1 MENTISNSSS
11 IKAVCFHLAQL
22 LKLNKSKSIVAY
34 KQLLAVVIADQKK
47 VNSEYSY
54 EDFRVMLNNGIVDD
68 SLKAKMNMF
77 KGKIEVKTLD
87 FLLNSYSIIAIMI
100 YVFTQSL
107 IFFLII
113 TINKNMN
120 TIIVEN
126 NLTITNENYKKYKRQ
141 MHIHTSSNILFIQII
156 LLP

>member
-34 KQLLAVVIADQKK
+34 KQLLAVIIADQKK

-77 KGKIEVKTLD
+77 KGKIEVKTSKPQPKKAAPAKKVGRPKGSTNKKLTASQRLD
-87 FLLNSYSIIAIMI
+87 RIEALLAE
-100 YVFTQSL
+100 L
-107 IFFLII
+107 I
-113 TINKNMN
+113 
-120 TIIVEN
+120 
-126 NLTITNENYKKYKRQ
+126 
-141 MHIHTSSNILFIQII
+141 SNR
-156 LLP
+156 